1 MGSARDQLKSGDRVR
16 VENYN
21 AFGTLLED
29 PKGKTKV
36 RIQLG
41 NLETTVDIQTLKGSR
56 DPAPPKK
63 TRAEPEIRIQTEA
76 QTSSQTTCD
85 LRGKSVDEAK
95 EEMEVFLSRA
105 IVNKLGKVIIIH
117 GHGMGKLKQMVRDT
131 LDASGIGKNHH
142 PGERHEGG
150 DGVTVVEL

>member
-1 MGSARDQLKSGDRVR
+1 M
-16 VENYN
+16 
-21 AFGTLLED
+21 
-29 PKGKTKV
+29 
-36 RIQLG
+36 
-41 NLETTVDIQTLKGSR
+41 
-56 DPAPPKK
+56 
-63 TRAEPEIRIQTEA
+63 
-76 QTSSQTTCD
+76 
-85 LRGKSVDEAK
+85 DEAK

-105 IVNKLGKVIIIH
+105 IVNSLGKVIIIH

>member
-1 MGSARDQLKSGDRVR
+1 
-16 VENYN
+16 
-21 AFGTLLED
+21 LED
-29 PKGKTKV
+29 PAGKTKV

-41 NLETTVDIQTLKGSR
+41 NLETKVDIQTLKGNR
-56 DPAPPKK
+56 DSAPSNNSTAK
-63 TRAEPEIRIQTEA
+63 PEIRIQTEA

-95 EEMEVFLSRA
+95 EEMETFLSRA
-105 IVNKLGKVIIIH
+105 VVNKLRKVIIIH
-117 GHGMGKLKQMVRDT
+117 GHGMGKLKQMVRET

-150 DGVTVVEL
+150 DGVTVVEF